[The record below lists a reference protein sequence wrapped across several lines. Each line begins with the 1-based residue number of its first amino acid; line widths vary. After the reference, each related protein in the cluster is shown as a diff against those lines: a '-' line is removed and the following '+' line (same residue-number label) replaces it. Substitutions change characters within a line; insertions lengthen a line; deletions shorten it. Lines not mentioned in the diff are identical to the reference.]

1 MQCSTTMVRRRR
13 RNKKKK
19 RRISTHHQ
27 HIVTSSH
34 RHIDTSTH
42 LHIDRQNSTTSIS
55 YCRNNATRSNSWPR
69 RIGISHGGSSVPAKV
84 EHWLCQYESFCLL
97 HFGVTQNTCATN
109 NVPQCTTMYHTNV
122 PHTMHHTQCTTHNA
136 PHTMYHNVSL

>member
-19 RRISTHHQ
+19 RRISTHH
-27 HIVTSSH
+27 
-34 RHIDTSTH
+34 RHIDTPTH
-42 LHIDRQNSTTSIS
+42 RQNSTTSIS

-69 RIGISHGGSSVPAKV
+69 RIGISHGGSSVPAMV

-109 NVPQCTTMYHTNV
+109 NVPQKNVPQCTTMY
-122 PHTMHHTQCTTHNA
+122 HTQCTTHNV